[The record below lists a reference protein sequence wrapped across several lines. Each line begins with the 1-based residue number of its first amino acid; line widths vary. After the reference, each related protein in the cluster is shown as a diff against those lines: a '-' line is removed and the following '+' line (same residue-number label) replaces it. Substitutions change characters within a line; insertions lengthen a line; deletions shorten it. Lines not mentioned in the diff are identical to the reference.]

1 MFIIYIFEI
10 PLFAVAL
17 VFAFLLGG
25 KISEPL
31 MVASIVAIAGMGM
44 LMICSIVKFCK
55 EIKDNGY
62 EKIQWFIGIVISLM
76 FIIAAIRLFGYAAAN
91 PALTVYDV
99 LF

>member
-31 MVASIVAIAGMGM
+31 MVASIVAIAGMGT

-62 EKIQWFIGIVISLM
+62 EKIQWFIGIVISLTLVQPWKARYP
-76 FIIAAIRLFGYAAAN
+76 I
-91 PALTVYDV
+91 DV
-99 LF
+99 TGMLLCDVGIV